1 MSGSASISGLASGLD
16 TATLISQLM
25 QLEAA
30 PQTRLRS
37 RASRE
42 QLEVNALQTLN
53 ARIASLATQARDLT
67 RPTSWNALTATSTL
81 TAVSVVAGPTA
92 TPGGFSLRVD
102 RTAAAHRLEH
112 ASAVG
117 LDAAG
122 TTPASVRLDRLDGTA
137 PLDLTTDGTLRGL
150 VSAINDPL
158 NATGLRATA
167 VRVGADEFRLVVE
180 SAGTG
185 AAGDFSLTDASSG
198 DALLGGAVV
207 RPGRDAQVTVGEG
220 IMVTST
226 TNTFADLA
234 PGLTVTLGAAAT
246 GSGEVSVAADPDA
259 MVARVKSV
267 VEAVNA
273 TLAEIDS
280 LTAFNPAGKTAGLLN
295 GDSGVRDVRSVLL
308 ATVFSGDGAT
318 MADVGIQTDR
328 TGRLVLDEAR
338 LRESFVADP
347 ADVRSRLAGGSGLMD
362 RIAAAA
368 SAASDK
374 YTGSLT
380 TAIAG
385 RTTSIRRLNDG
396 VEAWDDRLEMRR
408 ATLTRQFTALE
419 TALSQMNS
427 QSAWLAGQISS
438 LPTSGS

>member
-16 TATLISQLM
+16 TATLISQFM
-25 QLEAA
+25 QIEAA

-37 RASRE
+37 RAGRE

-53 ARIASLATQARDLT
+53 ARIASLATSARDLT
-67 RPTSWNALTATSTL
+67 GPTDWNALTASSTL

-92 TPGGFSLRVD
+92 TTGGFSLRVD
-102 RTAAAHRLEH
+102 RTALAHRLEH

-117 LDAAG
+117 IDAPG
-122 TTPASVRLDRLDGTA
+122 TTPTSVRLDRLDGSA

-158 NATGLRATA
+158 HATGLRATA

-180 SAGTG
+180 STGTG
-185 AAGDFSLTDASSG
+185 AAGDFSLTDASG
-198 DALLGGAVV
+198 GGALLGGAVV

-220 IMVTST
+220 IVVTSA
-226 TNTFADLA
+226 TNTFTDLA
-234 PGLTVTLGAAAT
+234 PGLTVTLGPAAT

-259 MVARVKSV
+259 MVARLKSV
-267 VEAVNA
+267 VDAVNA
-273 TLAEIDS
+273 TLTEIDS
-280 LTAFNPAGKTAGLLN
+280 LTAFNPASKTAGMLN
-295 GDSGVRDVRSVLL
+295 GDSGVRDVRSALL
-308 ATVFSGDGAT
+308 ATIFSGDGST
-318 MADVGIQTDR
+318 MADLGIQTDR
-328 TGRLVLDEAR
+328 SGRLVLDEAR

-380 TAIAG
+380 TAIEG
-385 RTTSIRRLNDG
+385 RTTAIRRLNDG
-396 VEAWDDRLEMRR
+396 IEAWDDRLEMRR

-419 TALSQMNS
+419 TALSQMNG